1 LAFGKGKTMID
12 VHQFVEVLEDKKAL
26 DIKVLNFKGV
36 SVFFDYFVI
45 CTAQN
50 PRQIQALIDGVEEA
64 ATSLGMSVRAIEG
77 KPDSGW
83 VIVDLFDYVI
93 HIFSE
98 SQRAFYQLD
107 KLWLGLE
114 EA

>member
-1 LAFGKGKTMID
+1 MID
-12 VHQFVEVLEDKKAL
+12 VHKVVEILEDKKAL
-26 DIKVLNFKGV
+26 DIRVLNFKNI

-45 CTAQN
+45 CSAQN
-50 PRQIQALIDGVEEA
+50 PRQIQALLDGVVDA
-64 ATSLGMSVRAIEG
+64 SASLGIPVRAIEG

-83 VIVDLFDYVI
+83 VIVDLFDYVV

-98 SQRAFYQLD
+98 SQREFYQLD

-114 EA
+114 EV

>member
-1 LAFGKGKTMID
+1 MID
-12 VHQFVEVLEDKKAL
+12 VTKVVEILEDKKAL
-26 DIKVLNFKGV
+26 DIKVLNFKDV

-50 PRQIQALIDGVEEA
+50 PRQIQALIDGVVDTT
-64 ATSLGMSVRAIEG
+64 TSLGISVRAIEG

-83 VIVDLFDYVI
+83 VIVDLFDYVV

-107 KLWLGLE
+107 KLWMGLE
-114 EA
+114 EV